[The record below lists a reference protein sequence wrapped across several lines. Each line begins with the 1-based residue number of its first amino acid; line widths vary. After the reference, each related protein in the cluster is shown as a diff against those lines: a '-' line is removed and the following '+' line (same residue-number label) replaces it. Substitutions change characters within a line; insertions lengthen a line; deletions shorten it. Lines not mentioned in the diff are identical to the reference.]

1 MGVTVVWTYEPDQGS
16 TLVQAISQIH
26 TKLEDMGASRDGKFN
41 YKSEFY
47 KSVDPKAARNFYTL
61 ETSEYPATIFARV
74 DDGNKNTCMQ
84 CDSPLESKFLAQGTN
99 FRAILGLLL
108 KIRDFFKS
116 KRKYEVQGRTL
127 VQDLVLLNLGVRW
140 KIADFWIRPG
150 IVTSNGNNR
159 ALTVEIEYAPSVK
172 NRIFS

>member
-16 TLVQAISQIH
+16 TLVQAIAQIH
-26 TKLEDMGASRDGKFN
+26 TKLEDMGAARDGKFN

-84 CDSPLESKFLAQGTN
+84 CDSPLESKFP
-99 FRAILGLLL
+99 
-108 KIRDFFKS
+108 K
-116 KRKYEVQGRTL
+116 
-127 VQDLVLLNLGVRW
+127 
-140 KIADFWIRPG
+140 
-150 IVTSNGNNR
+150 
-159 ALTVEIEYAPSVK
+159 TVPTG
-172 NRIFS
+172 